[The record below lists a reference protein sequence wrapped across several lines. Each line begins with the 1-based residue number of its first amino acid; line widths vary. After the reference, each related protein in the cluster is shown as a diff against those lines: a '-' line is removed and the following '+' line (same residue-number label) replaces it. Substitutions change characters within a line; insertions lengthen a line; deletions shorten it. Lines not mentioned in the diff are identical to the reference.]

1 MEGRLLKV
9 QSLIVPQKYH
19 NIHTLLLG
27 YSVTIS
33 EKHCNRGLF
42 LVALS
47 SKEEVV
53 DPEEIE
59 HCAEHEVR
67 VFRVGRVGRRQLA
80 LLEQFAA
87 VRKPLGLT
95 LRLFLTFT
103 FSFFGLGRRP
113 LPQRGVA
120 VVILVIPSS
129 PGKKRNFKVCM
140 VKRVTQRGI
149 KVV

>member
-1 MEGRLLKV
+1 MG
-9 QSLIVPQKYH
+9 P
-19 NIHTLLLG
+19 
-27 YSVTIS
+27 
-33 EKHCNRGLF
+33 
-42 LVALS
+42 S

-95 LRLFLTFT
+95 LGLFLTLRLFLTFT
-103 FSFFGLGRRP
+103 FSFFGLGRRRP

-120 VVILVIPSS
+120 VVILVVPSS
-129 PGKKRNFKVCM
+129 PGKKRNFKVSM
-140 VKRVTQRGI
+140 LKGVTQRGI
-149 KVV
+149 KSYIAEPK

>member
-1 MEGRLLKV
+1 M
-9 QSLIVPQKYH
+9 P
-19 NIHTLLLG
+19 LG
-27 YSVTIS
+27 YCVTIS
-33 EKHCNRGLF
+33 EKHFNMSFFG
-42 LVALS
+42 VGLS

-53 DPEEIE
+53 DPEEVE

-95 LRLFLTFT
+95 LRLTLRLFLTFT
-103 FSFFGLGRRP
+103 FSFFGLGRRRP

-120 VVILVIPSS
+120 VVILVVPSS
-129 PGKKRNFKVCM
+129 PGKKWNFKVSM
-140 VKRVTQRGI
+140 V
-149 KVV
+149 